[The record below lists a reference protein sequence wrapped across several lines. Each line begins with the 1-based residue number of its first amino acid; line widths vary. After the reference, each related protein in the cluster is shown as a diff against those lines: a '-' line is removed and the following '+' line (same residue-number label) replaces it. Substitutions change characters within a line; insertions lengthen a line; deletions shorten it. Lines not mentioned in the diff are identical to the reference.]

1 MRSVEESYRGS
12 QVRVF
17 RLDRRAVLAR
27 IEDGARRLIA
37 EEPQAL
43 EVWLFG
49 SLARGEA
56 GPGSDADL
64 FVVLERSPL
73 PFLERSAQLA
83 RHFQGAGVGCD
94 VLAYTR
100 AELESMRREGASL
113 PARVEVEGRILARR

>member
-1 MRSVEESYRGS
+1 
-12 QVRVF
+12 VF

-27 IEDGARRLIA
+27 LEEGARRLLA
-37 EEPQAL
+37 EEPQAR

-64 FVVLERSPL
+64 LVVLESSTL
-73 PFLERSAQLA
+73 SFLDRSALLA
-83 RHFQGAGVGCD
+83 RRFEGTDVGCD

-100 AELESMRREGASL
+100 AGLDCLRREGALL
-113 PARVEVEGRILARR
+113 PRRVEAERRVLARR